1 MQTKLVLIHNIKLA
15 GYFQDLRDVKY
26 CPVCY
31 FQINRQPDPYS
42 SHCVDSWENTGINV
56 PEGMEYSLAVR
67 TTSFRRSLMLVVST
81 LIREAD
87 KKENCFFKEYFLN
100 KGGGVRYS

>member
-1 MQTKLVLIHNIKLA
+1 MS
-15 GYFQDLRDVKY
+15 
-26 CPVCY
+26 C

-81 LIREAD
+81 IIREAD
-87 KKENCFFKEYFLN
+87 KKKIVFFRNISL
-100 KGGGVRYS
+100 VREVGFGIPKFFVAIVFGHEIH